1 MRLKFFAL
9 VAVSASA
16 LAAQSSREQKAES
29 RDLSSSAAKEPVSK
43 PIQDNSFLLE
53 EAYNQEAAVVQ
64 HISTLFF
71 DRRISTWLYALTD
84 EWPLNGQRHQLS
96 VTLPLENAVA
106 GRGNSPALG
115 DIALNY
121 RLQLVGSGETRLA
134 VAPRLTV
141 LFPTAD
147 EKLGGGTL
155 AFQGAVASSYMA
167 MPRLALHTNA
177 GLTFTPSG
185 QTSVG
190 GERLLDFYAGQSA
203 IWLVHPRVNLM
214 LEGVA
219 TSTETLSATGARARE
234 AGYTLSPGIRWAY
247 NFASGLQIVPGLAF
261 PIGIGANRDQRA
273 VLLYLSFEHV
283 MPGLRK
289 MH

>member
-9 VAVSASA
+9 VALSASS

-29 RDLSSSAAKEPVSK
+29 RDLSSSAAKEQVSK

-96 VTLPLENAVA
+96 VTLPLENAVV
-106 GRGNSPALG
+106 GKGNSPALG

-121 RLQLVGSGETRLA
+121 RLQLVGTGETRLA

-141 LFPTAD
+141 LFPTAP
-147 EKLGGGTL
+147 EKVGGGTL
-155 AFQGAVASSYMA
+155 AFQGAAASSYMA
-167 MPRLALHTNA
+167 TPRLALHTNA
-177 GLTFTPSG
+177 GLTLTPGG

-190 GERLLDFYAGQSA
+190 GERLLDFYAGQSV

-219 TSTETLSATGARARE
+219 TSTETLSAAGARARE
-234 AGYTLSPGIRWAY
+234 TGYTLSPGIRWAY
-247 NFASGLQIVPGLAF
+247 NFASGLQIVPGFAF
-261 PIGIGANRDQRA
+261 PIGFNANRDQRA

-289 MH
+289 